1 VGNGVVTGL
10 GVASATPL
18 IQMIFLPVFTQ
29 VYRLPLTVA
38 VIPTF
43 LQVSPAFMAALAFIG
58 VRRRVK
64 ITTKLSVFFI

>member
-1 VGNGVVTGL
+1 
-10 GVASATPL
+10 
-18 IQMIFLPVFTQ
+18 MIFLPVFTQ